1 MLNEIKAVLT
11 VSKSAWKLVPVK
23 HRWAL
28 GFASSLIAVIS
39 ASNIVVALLL
49 GVLVDRIREKLDT
62 NGSEELI
69 RAVFV
74 IFGAMA
80 GIYVVREALNV
91 LRRVVVEQSCTHLNC
106 NMQREVVHQVMKFD
120 METLVAEKL
129 GTLHGKIFRSVD
141 GLIHFVRLMFLDC
154 LPAVFT
160 GLFAILAAVYR
171 QPLLGLIM
179 AGVVPIS
186 FWLTLKQLNSQKG
199 VRLEL
204 LKDCEAIDGIVVEQL
219 GGLEYIRVAHTH
231 QAESKRLGEAME
243 RRRRREL
250 SHHIQMAF
258 YGCAKALNEG
268 TFHIV
273 LLAFATYLA
282 IIGRISVGDVLT
294 FSVLFLNVMAPLNE
308 VHRVIDEGQESSL
321 RLADLIEMLETPID
335 PSFSVSKSES
345 NTSLVTQTIAASP
358 LIELKNVRVVY
369 RLGHNEFRP
378 ALNNVS
384 LKIEKGET
392 IGVAGHSGSGKST
405 WIKLLLRLLHSD
417 HGQVTFLGKNLLDIS
432 REELAQ
438 NIGYVGQ
445 NPFVFSGSFANNIA
459 YGCGETSIEKIMDA
473 AKLANL
479 HDDIIDILGGYDAVI
494 SERGGNLSGGQKQ
507 RIAIARILL
516 KCPPI
521 MILDEATSALDNSS
535 ERHIQAS
542 LGLGTGQRTTILIAH
557 RLSTLRSCDRIFVFE
572 HGSIAESGSYHDLV
586 EQNGIFNSLVNAAQS
601 NASESPKT

>member
-1 MLNEIKAVLT
+1 MQTGNILSSSFDV
-11 VSKSAWKLVPVK
+11 VS
-23 HRWAL
+23 
-28 GFASSLIAVIS
+28 
-39 ASNIVVALLL
+39 
-49 GVLVDRIREKLDT
+49 
-62 NGSEELI
+62 
-69 RAVFV
+69 
-74 IFGAMA
+74 MA
-80 GIYVVREALNV
+80 R
-91 LRRVVVEQSCTHLNC
+91 
-106 NMQREVVHQVMKFD
+106 D
-120 METLVAEKL
+120 
-129 GTLHGKIFRSVD
+129 
-141 GLIHFVRLMFLDC
+141 
-154 LPAVFT
+154 
-160 GLFAILAAVYR
+160 AA
-171 QPLLGLIM
+171 LLGLIM

-186 FWLTLKQLNSQKG
+186 FWLTLKQLNSQRG

-572 HGSIAESGSYHDLV
+572 HGTIAESGSYHDLV